1 MEIEQEPIMTPEPE
15 KSERILKIT
24 LYLLVIA
31 IVLLLG
37 AWAAKL
43 FLML

>member
-1 MEIEQEPIMTPEPE
+1 MEIEKVIKPKPN
-15 KSERILKIT
+15 KNERILKIT
-24 LYLLVIA
+24 FYILFIT

-43 FLML
+43 FLIVVR